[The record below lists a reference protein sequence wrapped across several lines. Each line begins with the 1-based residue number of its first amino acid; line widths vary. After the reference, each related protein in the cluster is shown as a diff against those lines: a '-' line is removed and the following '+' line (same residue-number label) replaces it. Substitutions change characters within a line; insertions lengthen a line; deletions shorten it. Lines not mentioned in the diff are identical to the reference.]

1 MAKLIASFL
10 LLFAL
15 GYAVPADYLAVGVLF
30 FMLGFNAQYVLAVV
44 WRRRRESRVP
54 RPGSLVYLRPRTA
67 PQAVRKEVRRG

>member
-1 MAKLIASFL
+1 MAKWIAAFIL
-10 LLFAL
+10 AFAL
-15 GYAVPADYLAVGVLF
+15 GFAFAPAYIGVGVLF

-54 RPGSLVYLRPRTA
+54 RLGSLVYLRPRTA